1 MSPELQTQPGSAS
14 APTDAKPF
22 QATGA
27 IAILVTVCVAQFML
41 LIDDTIVNVALP
53 SIAADLGL
61 SESGLSWIPN
71 AYLLMFGGF
80 LLIGGRMADLLGRRR
95 VFQLS
100 MAAFVLASI
109 VAGLAQSSTLL
120 IIARGAQGLAGAFM
134 SPAAL
139 SILLATFTGEKE
151 RTRALAA
158 WSSLTALGAA
168 TGLLLGGALTELVAW
183 NWIFWINLPIGIAAM
198 IAAARYVPEG
208 NRHEATRAPGLSSAL
223 LGTAALLTFVY
234 TVVETESNPW
244 TSTATLGGIGVSL
257 LLGAAFL
264 FSESRSDEPLV
275 PSSVIRKP
283 NISLGNVYMFLAAA
297 GLLAMFFF
305 VTLYMQRVLAYSPFE
320 AGAAWLPFSIS
331 LGVFSGI
338 TAKLIERF
346 SAIPFL
352 TIGALVAT
360 FGMLQIAQ
368 IDAQSGYLTT
378 LVPAFVTIAAGFG
391 LAFVPILGIATG
403 GVEQRNSGIASG
415 LLTSSQQ
422 IGGAVGIAVLVTIA
436 TNTTADKMALGTNQL
451 DAMIDGFHA
460 AFYVQTGILAAAA
473 VVGLLIGVFARESG
487 RLEGMPVPA

>member
-1 MSPELQTQPGSAS
+1 MSPEVQTPEVSAS
-14 APTDAKPF
+14 SPSDSKPF

-41 LIDDTIVNVALP
+41 LVDDTIVNVALP

-61 SESGLSWIPN
+61 SEAGLSWIPN

-95 VFQLS
+95 VFQVS
-100 MAAFVLASI
+100 MAAFVVASI
-109 VAGLAQSSTLL
+109 VAGMAQSSTLL

-168 TGLLLGGALTELVAW
+168 TGLLLGGALTELVDW
-183 NWIFWINLPIGIAAM
+183 SWIFWINLPIGIAAM

-208 NRHEATRAPGLSSAL
+208 GRHESARAPGLSSAL

-244 TSTATLGGIGVSL
+244 TSTATLGGLGVSF

-264 FSESRSDEPLV
+264 FSESRSKEPLV
-275 PSSVIRKP
+275 PGAVIRRA

-305 VTLYMQRVLAYSPFE
+305 VTLYMQRVLGYSPFE
-320 AGAAWLPFSIS
+320 AGAAWLPFSLS
-331 LGVFSGI
+331 LGIFSGI

-422 IGGAVGIAVLVTIA
+422 IGGAVGIAVLVSIA
-436 TNTTADKMALGTNQL
+436 TNTTADKMALGVNQM
-451 DAMIDGFHA
+451 DAMVDGFQA
-460 AFYVQTGILAAAA
+460 AFLVQTGILAAAA
-473 VVGLLIGVFARESG
+473 VVGILIGVFARESG
-487 RLEGMPVPA
+487 RFEGMPVPA